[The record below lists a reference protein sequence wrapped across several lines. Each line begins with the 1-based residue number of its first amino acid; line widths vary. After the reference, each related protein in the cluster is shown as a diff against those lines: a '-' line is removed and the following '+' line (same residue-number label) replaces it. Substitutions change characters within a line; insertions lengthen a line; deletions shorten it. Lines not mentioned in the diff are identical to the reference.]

1 MQLNVLIVDDSWAMR
16 RFVLKQVRACGPI
29 VGECF
34 EAGNGEEALARL
46 REEKVD
52 IVLSDI
58 NMPGMDGIELAK
70 AIRLAEETS
79 HIAVVI
85 ISSDPA
91 ASRERECRS
100 LGAIGYVEK
109 PFSPHKL
116 LKEMERLFGLAEV
129 LVETRTRT

>member
-1 MQLNVLIVDDSWAMR
+1 M
-16 RFVLKQVRACGPI
+16 

-34 EAGNGEEALARL
+34 EAGDGREALERL
-46 REEKVD
+46 DQQE
-52 IVLSDI
+52 INLVLSDI

-70 AIRLAEETS
+70 AIRAQPATE
-79 HIAVVI
+79 HIPVVI

-91 ASRERECRS
+91 NSRERECRA

-116 LKEMERLFGLAEV
+116 LQEMERLFGLAEI
-129 LVETRTRT
+129 LVDSRIRA

>member
-1 MQLNVLIVDDSWAMR
+1 MPLNVLVVDDSWAMR

-70 AIRLAEETS
+70 AIRAAEDTS

-91 ASRERECRS
+91 NSREHECRS
-100 LGAIGYVEK
+100 LCAIGYVEK

-116 LKEMERLFGLAEV
+116 LQELERLFGLAEV
-129 LVETRTRT
+129 LVETRTHT